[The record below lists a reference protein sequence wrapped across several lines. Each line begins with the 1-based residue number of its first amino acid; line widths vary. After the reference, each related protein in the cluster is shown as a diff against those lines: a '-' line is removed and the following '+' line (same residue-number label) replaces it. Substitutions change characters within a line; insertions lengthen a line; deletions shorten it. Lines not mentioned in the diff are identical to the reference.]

1 MTVRI
6 LCVHVKQLEELP
18 LFEIGGLLSRFPI
31 IYINYIAVQEHLQQL
46 QGRRINWPKLEILF
60 IFLEGS

>member
-46 QGRRINWPKLEILF
+46 QGRRIN
-60 IFLEGS
+60 